1 MAINSNNN
9 NTDTNILNSKNNS
22 GGIKP
27 QTTNINN
34 ISHGTVTIAKQN
46 PDNSNLD
53 FNVVRD
59 SAPSV
64 PTTLATPQTGG
75 EKVYKN
81 IYCNTIQTLVQ
92 SNYSSTVSG
101 NASYLLQPPVKRKTK
116 PMGKRNLFIVGDS
129 RIKRVERS
137 LIVHHLSD
145 KSMSLKCKNFDG
157 ADVRRIQ
164 YHLLPSLHEDQID
177 SIIIHGTI
185 SISNISHGT
194 VTIAKQNPD
203 NSNLDFN
210 VVRHS
215 APSVP
220 TTLATPQTGG
230 EKVYKNI

>member
-1 MAINSNNN
+1 MKEIKQLETSLENQISRTKVLQKELEELKNVKLSLKTELKLQLDNIKLTINSNNN
-9 NTDTNILNSKNNS
+9 NKDTNILNSKNNS
-22 GGIKP
+22 GGIKR

-64 PTTLATPQTGG
+64 PTILATPQTGG

-116 PMGKRNLFIVGDS
+116 PMGKRKLFIVGDS
-129 RIKRVERS
+129 RIKRVERN

-145 KSMSLKCKNFDG
+145 KSMSLKCKNFDS

-164 YHLLPSLHEDQID
+164 
-177 SIIIHGTI
+177 
-185 SISNISHGT
+185 
-194 VTIAKQNPD
+194 
-203 NSNLDFN
+203 
-210 VVRHS
+210 
-215 APSVP
+215 
-220 TTLATPQTGG
+220 
-230 EKVYKNI
+230 

>member
-1 MAINSNNN
+1 MTINSNNN
-9 NTDTNILNSKNNS
+9 NKDTNILNSKNNS

-27 QTTNINN
+27 QTTSINN
-34 ISHGTVTIAKQN
+34 ISHGTVTFAKQN
-46 PDNSNLD
+46 PDNSNLN

-64 PTTLATPQTGG
+64 RTTLATPQTSG

-92 SNYSSTVSG
+92 SNYSSTVSD

-116 PMGKRNLFIVGDS
+116 PKGKRNLFIVGDS

-145 KSMSLKCKNFDG
+145 KSMPLKCKNFGG

-185 SISNISHGT
+185 SISNISDGT
-194 VTIAKQNPD
+194 VTIAKQNPR

-210 VVRHS
+210 VVRDS
-215 APSVP
+215 APSVR
-220 TTLATPQTGG
+220 TTLATPQTDG